1 MKINTRI
8 KSRDIELTGLFGEF
22 EIADKDIIIKFFCT
36 NANSRKSGSN
46 ECEFL
51 EELKPMRERVDA
63 SNLSDM
69 EALMQ
74 RDLNDFRVANN
85 LIPYILGEN
94 SDVSFF
100 PSILAVIMP
109 KNYLNGL
116 KSEYPFPIDTTS
128 TIINYNDY
136 WSVEYFKNEDNQ
148 PMNIGKFTFNKSES
162 NIIVIDGQH
171 RANAFRYSSGVAGSA
186 SSIYDA
192 FYASIDKNLSKEKIK
207 NADLPVTLIWF
218 ENKINSGLIDPK
230 IISRKLF
237 VDVNN
242 NAKKI
247 NRSRSILLNE
257 REVSCIS
264 TRVFYSAIAERG
276 FDINQFSL
284 IHSGFDV
291 DSDLKNNFGHP
302 LTLTTP
308 EIIEYILSWLLLG
321 SKSYE
326 SLNTYK
332 VARQRDFSNVAKFQM
347 LTGFNNIVK
356 NTTSE
361 DDSNSYCI
369 EKADE
374 LNDYTTKF
382 KNLFLSPLLEIYSDF
397 NIYKVFASLSKEY
410 EEDFFSSTG
419 VEQQSVWNKAYKG
432 GEGLYYSIS
441 SNISKPNSML
451 LTYKTALNQVDDKIK
466 ELKLIK
472 LKKKKEIEAK
482 PFFEA
487 ITSKAFQVAVVIA
500 FETFYSQQSKPRK
513 FKSRNDAVQT
523 YIELLNEVS
532 IERWLFIFTE
542 FKQHLT
548 ELKNLDPTSWPAYH
562 KLILFLI
569 QDSVF
574 QSYNTLNWGGSP
586 YAKVIKGKID
596 NYFSALK
603 LDNPGLVFS
612 EPSDISP
619 IKVKEWKKNIKSL
632 MKKIITGIGK
642 EDIKG
647 IDYDKKIDGFIF
659 ELFAK

>member
-8 KSRDIELTGLFGEF
+8 KTRAIELTGLFGEF
-22 EIADKDIIIKFFCT
+22 ELADKDIIIKYFCT
-36 NANSRKSGSN
+36 NANSRQSGSN

-69 EALMQ
+69 DALMQ
-74 RDLNDFRVANN
+74 RDLNDYRVANN

-94 SDVSFF
+94 SEVSFF
-100 PSILAVIMP
+100 PSILAVILP
-109 KNYLNGL
+109 KDYLNGL
-116 KSEYPFPIDTTS
+116 TCEYPFPLDSTS
-128 TIINYNDY
+128 SVINYNNF
-136 WSVEYFKNEDNQ
+136 WTVEYFNNEDEQ
-148 PMNIGKFTFNKSES
+148 PMNVGKFTFNKSES

-171 RANAFRYSSGVAGSA
+171 RANAFRYASGVIGGAN
-186 SSIYDA
+186 SIYDA
-192 FYASIDKNLSKEKIK
+192 FYASIDKKSSKEKIK

-218 ENKINSGLIDPK
+218 ENKKNSGLIDPR

-257 REVSCIS
+257 REVSCVS

-308 EIIEYILSWLLLG
+308 EIVEYLLSWLLLG
-321 SKSYE
+321 SRLYE
-326 SLNTYK
+326 NLNTYK
-332 VARQRDFSNVAKFQM
+332 VARQRDFGNVAKFQN

-369 EKADE
+369 ANAAE
-374 LNDYTTKF
+374 LNDYKTIF
-382 KNLFLSPLLEIYSDF
+382 KELFLNTLLLIYSDF
-397 NIYKVFASLSKEY
+397 NIYKVFASLSKGY
-410 EEDFFSSTG
+410 EEDYFSSTG
-419 VEQQSVWNKAYKG
+419 VEQQAVWNKAYKG

-441 SNISKPNSML
+441 SNITKPNSML
-451 LTYKTALNQVDDKIK
+451 LTYKTALNQVDEKIK

-472 LKKKKEIEAK
+472 LGLKKEDEVK

-487 ITSKAFQVAVVIA
+487 VTSKAFQVAVVIA
-500 FETFYSQQSKPRK
+500 FETFYSQQAKKRK
-513 FKSRNDAVQT
+513 FKSRNEAVQT
-523 YIELLNEVS
+523 YVDLLNEVS
-532 IERWLFIFTE
+532 IDKWHFIFTE

-569 QDSVF
+569 QDDVY
-574 QSYNTLNWGGSP
+574 QSYNLSNWESSP
-586 YAKVIKGKID
+586 YGKVVKYKIESAVNIYKQD
-596 NYFSALK
+596 NIDLII
-603 LDNPGLVFS
+603 LNI
-612 EPSDISP
+612 SDIP
-619 IKVKEWKKNIKSL
+619 VAKIKDWKKHINSL
-632 MKKIITGIGK
+632 MKKLITGIGK
-642 EDIKG
+642 KDILG
-647 IDYDKKIDGFIF
+647 IVYNKKIDNFII
-659 ELFAK
+659 ELLAK

>member
-22 EIADKDIIIKFFCT
+22 ELADKDIIIKFFCT
-36 NANSRKSGSN
+36 NANSRQSGSN

-100 PSILAVIMP
+100 PSILAVILP
-109 KNYLNGL
+109 KDFLNGL
-116 KSEYPFPIDTTS
+116 TFEYPFPLDLES
-128 TIINYNDY
+128 SVINYNNF
-136 WSVEYFKNEDNQ
+136 WSVEYFKNEDDQ
-148 PMNIGKFTFNKSES
+148 TMNVGKFTFNKSES

-171 RANAFRYSSGVAGSA
+171 RANAFRYSSGVVGGTN
-186 SSIYDA
+186 SIYDA

-218 ENKINSGLIDPK
+218 ENKVKSGLIDPR

-308 EIIEYILSWLLLG
+308 EIIEYLLSWLLLG

-332 VARQRDFSNVAKFQM
+332 VARQRDFNNVAKFQS

-369 EKADE
+369 EKVAE
-374 LNDYTTKF
+374 LNDYTTRF
-382 KNLFLSPLLEIYSDF
+382 KDLFLNPLLLIYSDL
-397 NIYKVFASLSKEY
+397 NIYKVFPSLSKEY

-419 VEQQSVWNKAYKG
+419 VEQQAVWNKAFKG
-432 GEGLYYSIS
+432 GEGLYYSINT
-441 SNISKPNSML
+441 NISNPNSML
-451 LTYKTALNQVDDKIK
+451 LTYKTALNQVDEKIK

-472 LKKKKEIEAK
+472 LGLKKEIESK

-500 FETFYSQQSKPRK
+500 FETFYSQQAKKRK
-513 FKSRNDAVQT
+513 FKNRDEAVQT
-523 YIELLNEVS
+523 YVDLLNEVS
-532 IERWLFIFTE
+532 IKKWLFIFTE

-548 ELKNLDPTSWPAYH
+548 ELKNIDPTSWPAYH

-569 QDSVF
+569 QDGVF
-574 QSYNTLNWGGSP
+574 QSYNISNWEYSP
-586 YAKVIKGKID
+586 YGKVVKGKIEG
-596 NYFSALK
+596 YYSVLK
-603 LDNPGLVFS
+603 LDNPDLDFS
-612 EPSDISP
+612 KPSDISD
-619 IKVKEWKKNIKSL
+619 IKIKEWKKSIKSL
-632 MKKIITGIGK
+632 MKKLITGIGK
-642 EDIKG
+642 DDISG
-647 IDYDKKIDGFIF
+647 IVYDKKIDGFLS